1 MVQILASEN
10 FYSLASR
17 GGGNRIRKEIFGTRS
32 MVMEVETTHAIRV
45 QRRHPLARATPV
57 MTLPFVT
64 EVKDELLSLRVARG
78 ESSSVAVP
86 QTLTCIRPVPIE
98 RG

>member
-1 MVQILASEN
+1 MSSLLLWVHISLAYFSTENDAVFLFSRRGEVSMVQILASEN

-45 QRRHPLARATPV
+45 QRRHPLARHTSQR
-57 MTLPFVT
+57 LP
-64 EVKDELLSLRVARG
+64 
-78 ESSSVAVP
+78 
-86 QTLTCIRPVPIE
+86 
-98 RG
+98 